1 MSTEEYS
8 VKPEEK
14 KILWCD
20 RFKNK
25 YVRRICINLTLLVGN
40 SGGSL
45 RAILMAFI
53 TGGIILAIL
62 GYNPFQAYGLIFQ
75 GAFAGKYAITESLV
89 IATPLIFT
97 ALSFAI
103 AYRCGVINLGAE
115 GQLYIGAVASGFV
128 AIYADFLPGPL
139 LMIASILAGFIGGAL
154 WGFIAGWLKV
164 KFGASELIT
173 TIMMNYIGINLV
185 GYLVFGPM
193 REPGAVEP
201 FSRFVQ
207 ESARLSVIVPGSRLS
222 LSFILALVAIVFYF
236 LFLWK
241 TTIGYEMRV
250 VGQNKEAARYA
261 GIHVNRRAL
270 LAMIIAGGFAGLA
283 GASEVLSTQFR
294 VYSNVSKGLG
304 FDGIAIALV
313 GANAPIGILFSGIFF
328 GAMRGGAG
336 LMQVMM
342 QTPVSVIDMLFALI
356 IIFITAPMIYEFFK
370 ERIKRFRLSKGGV
383 DE

>member
-1 MSTEEYS
+1 MSIEDTDII
-8 VKPEEK
+8 VEEK

-25 YVRRICINLTLLVGN
+25 YIRRICINISLMVGN
-40 SGGSL
+40 SGGSF

-53 TGGIILAIL
+53 TGGVILAIM
-62 GYNPFQAYGLIFQ
+62 GYNPAEAYALIFK
-75 GAFAGKYAITESLV
+75 GAFGGKYALTESLV

-103 AYRCGVINLGAE
+103 AYKCGVINLGAE
-115 GQLYIGAVASGFV
+115 GQLYIGAAASGYV
-128 AIYADFLPGPL
+128 AIYAEFLSGPL
-139 LMIASILAGFIGGAL
+139 LMIAAIVAGFIGGAL
-154 WGFIAGWLKV
+154 WGLIAGWLKV

-185 GYLVFGPM
+185 GYLVYGPM

-201 FSRFVQ
+201 LSRFIQ
-207 ESARLSVIVPGSRLS
+207 ESARLSIIVPGSRLS
-222 LSFILALVAIVFYF
+222 VAFLIAIGAIIFYF

-250 VGQNKEAARYA
+250 VGKNKEAARYG
-261 GIHVNRRAL
+261 GINVNNRAL
-270 LAMIIAGGFAGLA
+270 LAMLLAGGFAGLA
-283 GASEVLSTQFR
+283 GASEVLGTQFR
-294 VYSNVSKGLG
+294 VYSHISKGLG

-313 GANAPIGILFSGIFF
+313 GANAPLGILFSGIFF
-328 GAMRGGAG
+328 GAMRGGAS
-336 LMQVMM
+336 LMQVIM
-342 QTPVSVIDMLFALI
+342 QTPVSVIDMIFALI
-356 IIFITAPMIYEFFK
+356 IIFITAPKIYSYFK
-370 ERIKRFRLSKGGV
+370 ERIKLLRLNKGGA